1 MESNINLVKASIVM
15 AAVEDSTSVDRH
27 LLIDNSEFVTLFKTL
42 LNDNQDMQAITTQ
55 LKEFVANNY

>member
-15 AAVEDSTSVDRH
+15 SAVEDSTSVDRH

-42 LNDNQDMQAITTQ
+42 LNDNQDMQTITTQ